1 MPHLHRVWFVLQMTL
16 RDTAGIAPLPIG
28 ARRTLENLL
37 TTPEVADRLGVAE
50 ITLRKWR
57 IYGTG
62 PRFIRCGANVRYRSS
77 DIESWV
83 SSRTVGSTSEA
94 A

>member
-1 MPHLHRVWFVLQMTL
+1 MRITSPPVGT
-16 RDTAGIAPLPIG
+16 
-28 ARRTLENLL
+28 RRNLEALL
-37 TTPEVADRLGVAE
+37 TTPEVAGRLGVAE

-62 PRFIRCGANVRYRSS
+62 PRFIRCGANICYRAA

>member
-1 MPHLHRVWFVLQMTL
+1 MEHRHAAVILSPPVGTSKNV
-16 RDTAGIAPLPIG
+16 
-28 ARRTLENLL
+28 ENLL
-37 TTPEVADRLGVAE
+37 STPEVAQRLGLAE

-57 IYGTG
+57 IAGSG
-62 PRFIRCGANVRYRSS
+62 PRFIRCGANVRYRAA

>member
-1 MPHLHRVWFVLQMTL
+1 MLQMEHRHTGRILSLSVGTSRNLETL
-16 RDTAGIAPLPIG
+16 F
-28 ARRTLENLL
+28 
-37 TTPEVADRLGVAE
+37 TTPEVAARLGVAE

-62 PRFIRCGANVRYRSS
+62 PRFIRCGANVRYRAA
-77 DIESWV
+77 DVESWV

>member
-1 MPHLHRVWFVLQMTL
+1 V
-16 RDTAGIAPLPIG
+16 
-28 ARRTLENLL
+28 ENLL
-37 TTPEVADRLGVAE
+37 TTPEVALRLGVAE

-57 IYGTG
+57 VYGTG
-62 PRFIRCGANVRYRSS
+62 PRFVRCGANVRYRTA

-83 SSRTVGSTSEA
+83 FSRTVGSTSEA

>member
-1 MPHLHRVWFVLQMTL
+1 MET
-16 RDTAGIAPLPIG
+16 
-28 ARRTLENLL
+28 LL
-37 TTPEVADRLGVAE
+37 TTPEVAGRLGVAE

-57 IYGTG
+57 VYGTG
-62 PRFIRCGANVRYRSS
+62 PRFVRCGANVRYRTA

-83 SSRTVGSTSEA
+83 FSRTVGSTSEA

>member
-1 MPHLHRVWFVLQMTL
+1 MPSLHVVCRVLQL
-16 RDTAGIAPLPIG
+16 EHRDAAGILSLPLG
-28 ARRTLENLL
+28 TRRNVEALL
-37 TTPEVADRLGVAE
+37 TTPEVAGRLGVAE

-57 IYGTG
+57 IHGTG
-62 PRFIRCGANVRYRSS
+62 PRFIRCGANIRYRAS
-77 DIESWV
+77 DLESWV

>member
-1 MPHLHRVWFVLQMTL
+1 MTQGYL
-16 RDTAGIAPLPIG
+16 RTPEA
-28 ARRTLENLL
+28 ARYLGVGQSTLE
-37 TTPEVADRLGVAE
+37 
-50 ITLRKWR
+50 RKR
-57 IYGTG
+57 VDGTG
-62 PRFIRCGANVRYRSS
+62 PRFIRCGANVRYRAA

>member
-1 MPHLHRVWFVLQMTL
+1 MER
-16 RDTAGIAPLPIG
+16 RDAAGILSLLIG
-28 ARRTLENLL
+28 ARKHLETLL
-37 TTPEVADRLGVAE
+37 TTPEVAGRLGVAE

-62 PRFIRCGANVRYRSS
+62 PRFIRCGANVRYRAA

>member
-1 MPHLHRVWFVLQMTL
+1 MDALFNTS
-16 RDTAGIAPLPIG
+16 
-28 ARRTLENLL
+28 
-37 TTPEVADRLGVAE
+37 EVATRLGVAE
-50 ITLRKWR
+50 VTLRKWR

-62 PRFIRCGANVRYRSS
+62 PRFIRCGTNIRYRNS

>member
-1 MPHLHRVWFVLQMTL
+1 MLQLEHR
-16 RDTAGIAPLPIG
+16 DAAGLPQHPLG
-28 ARRTLENLL
+28 TRRNLETLL
-37 TTPEVADRLGVAE
+37 TTPEVAGRLGVAE

-62 PRFIRCGANVRYRSS
+62 PRFIRCGANVRYRNS

>member
-1 MPHLHRVWFVLQMTL
+1 METL
-16 RDTAGIAPLPIG
+16 L
-28 ARRTLENLL
+28 N
-37 TTPEVADRLGVAE
+37 TPEVARRLGVAE

-57 IYGTG
+57 IAGNG
-62 PRFIRCGANVRYRSS
+62 PRYVRCGANVRYRAA

>member
-1 MPHLHRVWFVLQMTL
+1 M
-16 RDTAGIAPLPIG
+16 
-28 ARRTLENLL
+28 
-37 TTPEVADRLGVAE
+37 AE

-62 PRFIRCGANVRYRSS
+62 PRFIRCGANVRYRNA

>member
-1 MPHLHRVWFVLQMTL
+1 MEHR
-16 RDTAGIAPLPIG
+16 DAAGIISTPLG
-28 ARRTLENLL
+28 TRLNLETLL
-37 TTPEVADRLGVAE
+37 TTPEVAARLGVAE

-62 PRFIRCGANVRYRSS
+62 PRFIRCGANIRYRDA
-77 DIESWV
+77 DIEIWV